1 MPTLYRLE
9 GKIPIVCKTLAE
21 WSETFVTGVHLVGNT
36 QFGNVTIITIFLGFD
51 ANDEEGTSPHFFET
65 TIYHGNRRRRG
76 VRSSTWEQAEMTHK
90 NMVQKV
96 KHKSDRGPAH

>member
-1 MPTLYRLE
+1 MDAPVDRAA
-9 GKIPIVCKTLAE
+9 VLA
-21 WSETFVTGVHLVGNT
+21 WSETFVTGAHLVGNT

-76 VRSSTWEQAEMTHK
+76 LRSSTWEQAEMTHK

-96 KHKSDRGPAH
+96 KHKFYRGPAH